1 MKWDV
6 KHDRAK
12 KVLNHFL
19 DNAGYWTETESL
31 TEGLTED
38 EIQEVSAEVATMI
51 QSITKR
57 YKLDV
62 VLPAEPVVKEEPA
75 AEEKVEEQVAENLQK
90 RSRKKSRSKSRRDV
104 AESRRKRRLRRMA
117 YERKTI
123 DTWELQLN
131 YGYGWEYTLTEFTR
145 EEARAR
151 LKEYREN
158 QPQYPA
164 RLVKK
169 RVRKEEVA

>member
-1 MKWDV
+1 
-6 KHDRAK
+6 
-12 KVLNHFL
+12 
-19 DNAGYWTETESL
+19 
-31 TEGLTED
+31 
-38 EIQEVSAEVATMI
+38 
-51 QSITKR
+51 
-57 YKLDV
+57 
-62 VLPAEPVVKEEPA
+62 
-75 AEEKVEEQVAENLQK
+75 
-90 RSRKKSRSKSRRDV
+90 
-104 AESRRKRRLRRMA
+104 MA

-164 RLVKK
+164 RACSNQ
-169 RVRKEEVA
+169 RGTYGRDQQSNE

>member
-1 MKWDV
+1 
-6 KHDRAK
+6 
-12 KVLNHFL
+12 
-19 DNAGYWTETESL
+19 
-31 TEGLTED
+31 
-38 EIQEVSAEVATMI
+38 
-51 QSITKR
+51 
-57 YKLDV
+57 
-62 VLPAEPVVKEEPA
+62 
-75 AEEKVEEQVAENLQK
+75 
-90 RSRKKSRSKSRRDV
+90 
-104 AESRRKRRLRRMA
+104 MA

-164 RLVKK
+164 RLV
-169 RVRKEEVA
+169 RRE

>member
-1 MKWDV
+1 
-6 KHDRAK
+6 
-12 KVLNHFL
+12 
-19 DNAGYWTETESL
+19 
-31 TEGLTED
+31 
-38 EIQEVSAEVATMI
+38 
-51 QSITKR
+51 
-57 YKLDV
+57 
-62 VLPAEPVVKEEPA
+62 
-75 AEEKVEEQVAENLQK
+75 
-90 RSRKKSRSKSRRDV
+90 
-104 AESRRKRRLRRMA
+104 MA

-131 YGYGWEYTLTEFTR
+131 YGYGWGYTLTEVTR
-145 EEARAR
+145 EEAR

>member
-1 MKWDV
+1 
-6 KHDRAK
+6 
-12 KVLNHFL
+12 
-19 DNAGYWTETESL
+19 
-31 TEGLTED
+31 
-38 EIQEVSAEVATMI
+38 
-51 QSITKR
+51 
-57 YKLDV
+57 
-62 VLPAEPVVKEEPA
+62 
-75 AEEKVEEQVAENLQK
+75 
-90 RSRKKSRSKSRRDV
+90 
-104 AESRRKRRLRRMA
+104 MA

-131 YGYGWEYTLTEFTR
+131 YGYGWEFTR

>member
-1 MKWDV
+1 
-6 KHDRAK
+6 
-12 KVLNHFL
+12 
-19 DNAGYWTETESL
+19 
-31 TEGLTED
+31 
-38 EIQEVSAEVATMI
+38 
-51 QSITKR
+51 
-57 YKLDV
+57 
-62 VLPAEPVVKEEPA
+62 
-75 AEEKVEEQVAENLQK
+75 
-90 RSRKKSRSKSRRDV
+90 
-104 AESRRKRRLRRMA
+104 MA

-145 EEARAR
+145 KEARAR
-151 LKEYREN
+151 LKEDREN

>member
-1 MKWDV
+1 
-6 KHDRAK
+6 
-12 KVLNHFL
+12 
-19 DNAGYWTETESL
+19 
-31 TEGLTED
+31 
-38 EIQEVSAEVATMI
+38 
-51 QSITKR
+51 
-57 YKLDV
+57 
-62 VLPAEPVVKEEPA
+62 
-75 AEEKVEEQVAENLQK
+75 
-90 RSRKKSRSKSRRDV
+90 
-104 AESRRKRRLRRMA
+104 MA

-169 RVRKEEVA
+169 RVRINTKRNIKKWINNKRTSKFKYNKYCIIK